1 MNAGDDIFLLGD
13 ARRVEPLEG
22 LIVVTAGNQLVL
34 PPGEKTPLW
43 RVSELPW
50 RLDGLDPVHYLG
62 NYNGERCHALELGA
76 DDFAGLDLRTVG
88 LGDYLGKIS
97 DGLFRLLGR
106 ALQITDWYR
115 SHRYCG
121 NCGAE
126 TTPLDGERARACAAC
141 GQAFYPRLSPCI
153 MALVVRGDE
162 CLLARN
168 KQWNRPYFSALAGF
182 VEPGESVEEALRR
195 EVMEEVGLTL
205 GKLEYFASQ
214 PWPFPGQLMI
224 GFFADYAEGEIRVD
238 DVEIAE
244 AHWFHYE
251 QLPEIP
257 GSFALAGHLIR
268 SFVERCRARN
278 GD

>member
-1 MNAGDDIFLLGD
+1 MSPDDDIFLIGD
-13 ARRVEPLEG
+13 ANIVEPLEG
-22 LIVVTAGNQLVL
+22 LVVVTAGDQLVL
-34 PPGEKTPLW
+34 PPGANNPLW
-43 RVSELPW
+43 RHQQLPW
-50 RLDGLDPVHYLG
+50 RIEGLDTVHYLG
-62 NYNGERCHALELGA
+62 RYNGERCYTLEIDA
-76 DDFAGLDLRTVG
+76 DEFAGLELHTAGLR
-88 LGDYLGKIS
+88 DYLGNMP

-126 TTPLDGERARACAAC
+126 TARLLGERARSCGVC
-141 GQAFYPRLSPCI
+141 GQSFYPRLSPCI

-195 EVMEEVGLTL
+195 EVMEEVGLQL
-205 GKLEYFASQ
+205 GDLHYFASQ

-224 GFFADYAEGEIRVD
+224 GFFADYADGDIVID

-244 AHWFHYE
+244 AHWFNYR
-251 QLPEIP
+251 QLPDIP

-268 SFVERCRARN
+268 TFVERCRARN